1 MARITPSLASDDEIE
16 TTGQRQ
22 ADRRWND
29 NDDFR
34 MLRGLELPKAAA
46 VAAAV
51 RNNLW

>member
-1 MARITPSLASDDEIE
+1 MSRIDRPSLASDDERE

-34 MLRGLELPKAAA
+34 MLRGLELPKAA